1 MLNSEQFQAA
11 QNVKKR
17 YEKQWL
23 NIKGVLSVGIGRV
36 NNKAGIIIMVNKN
49 KFHKKVLIPSVVED
63 VPVEIQYSDE
73 LKAL

>member
-1 MLNSEQFQAA
+1 MLNSGQMQAA

-23 NIKGVLSVGIGRV
+23 NIKGVISVGIGRV
-36 NNKAGIIIMVNKN
+36 NNRAGIIIVVNKN
-49 KFHKKVLIPSVVED
+49 IYHEKILIPSVVED
-63 VPVEIQYSDE
+63 VPVEIQYSGE